1 LGVAFMVALSAE
13 QETISI
19 GGWQM
24 NRRELLR
31 DVGVAAAAA
40 SPLLAAGA
48 SQAQSARAA
57 GLALLPFA
65 PRRAGSSVLVNDIH
79 SQLNPT
85 RVDRI
90 VAIESEAT
98 LQAALAAA
106 RVEGKPVCVAGGR
119 HAMGGQQFA
128 EDAVLLDVR
137 PMRRIIGLN
146 AEHGVVEA
154 EAGIQWPELIERLIG
169 MQRGQ
174 RAAWGIIQKRRG
186 TGSVQVHEQS
196 DDSRTEGTDGG
207 G

>member
-1 LGVAFMVALSAE
+1 
-13 QETISI
+13 
-19 GGWQM
+19 M